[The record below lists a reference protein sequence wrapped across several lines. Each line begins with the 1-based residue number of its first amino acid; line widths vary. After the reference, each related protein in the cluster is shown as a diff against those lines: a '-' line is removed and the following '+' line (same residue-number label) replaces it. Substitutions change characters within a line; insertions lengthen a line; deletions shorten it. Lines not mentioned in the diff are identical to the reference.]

1 MSFTVWKSW
10 LQLSRAYLL
19 AYLLTLTVGDCCDGD
34 DYSTECGS
42 GGCGYYFGYGYFQLL
57 LILAWA
63 LELSLVD
70 EEKDGN

>member
-1 MSFTVWKSW
+1 MSRTSY
-10 LQLSRAYLL
+10 LPTYLL
-19 AYLLTLTVGDCCDGD
+19 AYLTVGDCCDGD